1 MIAYVDVHRRRYG
14 VEPICRTLR
23 ASLDC
28 GFLTPR
34 AYWRAKARA
43 ASRMRARHEALAR
56 DIAAIHAH
64 RFMAVYGYRKMHALL
79 IRQGWTGIG
88 RDLLLSLARR
98 VAYAREVHP
107 RFGGFASV
115 LDEVHELQ
123 LAANQFEVDGDPRR
137 MREEALDVMATCIRL
152 C

>member
-1 MIAYVDVHRRRYG
+1 MEDEKTLPLPEAVQWYV
-14 VEPICRTLR
+14 
-23 ASLDC
+23 LDAF
-28 GFLTPR
+28 GD
-34 AYWRAKARA
+34 
-43 ASRMRARHEALAR
+43 E
-56 DIAAIHAH
+56 D
-64 RFMAVYGYRKMHALL
+64 G
-79 IRQGWTGIG
+79 TGIG

-123 LAANQFEVDGDPRR
+123 LAANQFKTHGDPRR

-152 C
+152 CNLEMPPEETP

>member
-1 MIAYVDVHRRRYG
+1 MEDIETPPPPLPEAVQYYV
-14 VEPICRTLR
+14 
-23 ASLDC
+23 LDAF
-28 GFLTPR
+28 GDEEGP
-34 AYWRAKARA
+34 
-43 ASRMRARHEALAR
+43 E
-56 DIAAIHAH
+56 
-64 RFMAVYGYRKMHALL
+64 
-79 IRQGWTGIG
+79 IG

-123 LAANQFEVDGDPRR
+123 LAVNQFKADGDPRR

-152 C
+152 VNFEEPAEVKA